1 MSVVKPIPGKNANP
15 NQQTGCHQDVPNPQ
29 NETSNSFK
37 SFREEFT
44 LNEFL
49 KQKQLYLFLYL
60 YLYLYTYSFFLESI
74 EPQLFVMFRSIQKTL
89 AKAETIITKHKGRLL
104 IGDLTWT
111 KPALLSKG
119 GPIWGPLKQQ
129 LIARPRESDWTSG
142 NGVGKTGIYT
152 TLPRCLCVCL
162 MS

>member
-60 YLYLYTYSFFLESI
+60 FLYLYTYSFFLESI

-104 IGDLTWT
+104 IMGSHLNLSRLCFRKEAPFGARWSNN
-111 KPALLSKG
+111 LL
-119 GPIWGPLKQQ
+119 PDP
-129 LIARPRESDWTSG
+129 G
-142 NGVGKTGIYT
+142 NRIELGFT
-152 TLPRCLCVCL
+152 R
-162 MS
+162 